1 MFTSQ
6 YREYGWLRT
15 NKTPDRPVDPWRVVN
30 PRKACSCGFIVPAVS
45 TIQRIT
51 GRRGRPAFS
60 ALHGRMSGCLDGF
73 YLAIEYV
80 GSTSIPSLA
89 GKDKVD
95 VDVIMA
101 SKLIRIHRAPR
112 CSRDACTHR
121 LTHRCPHCTL
131 ILNTSPT
138 PPRPPNDVVP

>member
-1 MFTSQ
+1 MESGEPPQGMLLRVYSTRGFYYTAD
-6 YREYGWLRT
+6 YREA
-15 NKTPDRPVDPWRVVN
+15 WRL
-30 PRKACSCGFIVPAVS
+30 
-45 TIQRIT
+45 
-51 GRRGRPAFS
+51 AFS

-121 LTHRCPHCTL
+121 LTIAALTAP
-131 ILNTSPT
+131 
-138 PPRPPNDVVP
+138 